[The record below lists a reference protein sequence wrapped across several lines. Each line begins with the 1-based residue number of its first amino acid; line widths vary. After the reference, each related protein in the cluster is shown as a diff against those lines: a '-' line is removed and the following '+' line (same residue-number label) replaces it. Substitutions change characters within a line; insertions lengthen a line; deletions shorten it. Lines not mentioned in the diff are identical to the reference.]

1 MKKLRDEID
10 SGHPK
15 FLLRVAQVPISIF
28 AYKEGETPFLIMYD
42 AFDTALCTKEQL
54 LDSLDLL
61 DFFGWKAEDL
71 L

>member
-15 FLLRVAQVPISIF
+15 FLLRVEPVPIDIF
-28 AYKEGETPFLIMYD
+28 AYKEGETPFLIMYGPL
-42 AFDTALCTKEQL
+42 DTALCTKEQL

-71 L
+71 I